1 MPFLI
6 AIISAAGA
14 LYFFMMRAR
23 NAADAAH
30 DVLDM
35 ANDVRLAARRFGFKR
50 QGKTHPVEGVDDPDV
65 ICTGIA
71 CAFFEMDGLPN
82 AETHSALMVRM
93 QSVFNINLTDAE
105 EMTIFARWLA
115 TQCQSSSNAI
125 SRLSRRL
132 YKLNGADS
140 LDDLMALISDTLNA
154 TDTQPS
160 SRQSDAL
167 AEISRA
173 LRV

>member
-30 DVLDM
+30 DVIDM

-50 QGKTHPVEGVDDPDV
+50 QGKLHAVEGVDDPDI
-65 ICTGIA
+65 ICTAIA
-71 CAFFEMDGLPN
+71 CAFFELDGLPN
-82 AETHSALMVRM
+82 AETHRALMVRM
-93 QSVFNINLTDAE
+93 QSVFNINLADAE
-105 EMTIFARWLA
+105 EMTIFSRWLA
-115 TQCQSSSNAI
+115 TQCQSHTNAI
-125 SRLSRRL
+125 TRLSRRL
-132 YKLNGADS
+132 FKLNGADS
-140 LDDLMALISDTLNA
+140 LDDLMTLISATLAA
-154 TDTQPS
+154 TDAQPS

-167 AEISRA
+167 GEISRA